1 MKRSSFNVL
10 FFLKKTKL
18 LKNGEASVC
27 MRITV
32 DGTRVENNIRKSID
46 PSLWSQAK
54 ESARGKSR
62 KSCDLNAYI
71 ENARIKLHQIFCELE
86 EQNQPITARLLQEI
100 FFGQDKEPEAV
111 RTLIGTMQ
119 EHNDQCRALVGK
131 DYALITVRRYESCKR
146 YLAELIRQKYG
157 KDDLPLV
164 EVNGELVRAFEFYL
178 KTEKE
183 CQQNTVIRYMKCLK
197 KITNLALA
205 NEWIAKDPFIGIKF
219 HEKEVIREF
228 LTMDE
233 LLTIYHKKFPLERI
247 TVVHDVF
254 IFAAFTGLAFI
265 DVQQLSPEHIVK
277 DNNGN
282 LWIRKPRQKTKNMC
296 NIPLLDIPLEI
307 LRKYADYPACKKKGV
322 LLPVPCNQKMNS
334 YLKEIA
340 DLCLIKK
347 NLTTHTAR
355 HSFDIR
361 SSKVFS
367 LLVGMGVVCSLS
379 LWGNIRLWQSNRQYA
394 DDALKFR
401 AIRSWSG
408 CTPEDILW
416 LNKVFDIHRDEKAI
430 EWVRKQA
437 DGYENELKAVSD
449 SLIQEKLKLQVES
462 ESD

>member
-157 KDDLPLV
+157 KDDLPLA

-233 LLTIYHKKFPLERI
+233 LLSIYHKEFSLERI
-247 TVVHDVF
+247 TVVRDVF

-277 DNNGN
+277 DNNEN

-307 LRKYADYPACKKKGV
+307 LRKYADYPAYKKKGV

-355 HSFDIR
+355 HSYATSVCLANGVSIENVAKMLGHSNIKMTQHYARVLD
-361 SSKVFS
+361 SSILKDMNNVKD
-367 LLVGMGVVCSLS
+367 VLS
-379 LWGNIRLWQSNRQYA
+379 NCL
-394 DDALKFR
+394 
-401 AIRSWSG
+401 
-408 CTPEDILW
+408 
-416 LNKVFDIHRDEKAI
+416 
-430 EWVRKQA
+430 
-437 DGYENELKAVSD
+437 
-449 SLIQEKLKLQVES
+449 
-462 ESD
+462 